1 MALGGSFALLTLLG
15 LPATGQLPLSELVGG
30 LKLSAYPSGWRPPPF
45 AAGTAAGQKV
55 SLADFE
61 GRVVLLNFW
70 ATWCSSC
77 LREMPGFEQVHR
89 EYAAAGLTV
98 LGVNI
103 QEDEQAIQGY
113 GHKLGLSF
121 PLVLDVNG
129 KISRAYGVLGLPST
143 YLIGR
148 DGRPVALAVGSREWE
163 SPPARALIEAL
174 LAEPSTRRGA
184 R

>member
-15 LPATGQLPLSELVGG
+15 LPATGQLPLSELVEG

-45 AAGTAAGQKV
+45 DAGTAAGQKV

-89 EYAAAGLTV
+89 EYAAAGGLM
-98 LGVNI
+98 
-103 QEDEQAIQGY
+103 GY
-113 GHKLGLSF
+113 GPDATELYRHAAYFVDRILKGAKPADLPIEQPTRLELVINLKTAKALGIAVPQELI
-121 PLVLDVNG
+121 L
-129 KISRAYGVLGLPST
+129 RADEV
-143 YLIGR
+143 IR
-148 DGRPVALAVGSREWE
+148 
-163 SPPARALIEAL
+163 
-174 LAEPSTRRGA
+174 
-184 R
+184 